1 MVAWRLRL
9 GGGPATGTPGPEKP
23 RAVRHPDPLINDY
36 DWLVVKK
43 TTTPGPAS
51 STAPSQSLNNI
62 PKHTNMSTRQIS
74 ALLLASA
81 GVASGFAPANH
92 ISSSSTPANFV
103 AEQSQRLATTSLE
116 MARRGRP
123 KGPLRTIVELPPMN
137 GEIECDELR
146 VSVMNT
152 DVDGG
157 KDEALGVLSRADALA
172 KAKDLGVDLIL
183 INPGSEPPV
192 AKIAD
197 YSKYRYNMERK
208 SKEKKKNAKS
218 SELKEVKMSY
228 KIDKHDYEVRMKNA
242 SKFLNQGNR
251 VKCTVMFRGREIQ
264 HDDLGRELLI
274 KLSEDLTKISS
285 MEGRPKREGR
295 SVSCFL
301 IPRAEVLKAIGD
313 KKRADEKAK
322 KAKRGGKSKTKNVSE
337 DGSADI
343 ATAVAA
349 EATTAVAE
357 AVALDLEED
366 DDDDES
372 LDDLLGGDD
381 LTDDLFG

>member
-1 MVAWRLRL
+1 
-9 GGGPATGTPGPEKP
+9 
-23 RAVRHPDPLINDY
+23 
-36 DWLVVKK
+36 
-43 TTTPGPAS
+43 
-51 STAPSQSLNNI
+51 
-62 PKHTNMSTRQIS
+62 
-74 ALLLASA
+74 
-81 GVASGFAPANH
+81 
-92 ISSSSTPANFV
+92 
-103 AEQSQRLATTSLE
+103 

-137 GEIECDELR
+137 EEIECDELR

-192 AKIAD
+192 AKIAE
-197 YSKYRYNMERK
+197 YSKYRYNMEKK

-228 KIDKHDYEVRMKNA
+228 KIDKHDYEVRKKNA

-264 HDDLGRELLI
+264 HDDLGRDLLV
-274 KLSEDLTKISS
+274 KLSEDLTKIAS

-295 SVSCFL
+295 NLSCYL

-322 KAKRGGKSKTKNVSE
+322 KAKKGGKSKKKNVSE
-337 DGSADI
+337 DGMADI

-349 EATTAVAE
+349 EGTTAVAE

-372 LDDLLGGDD
+372 LDELLGGDD

>member
-1 MVAWRLRL
+1 
-9 GGGPATGTPGPEKP
+9 
-23 RAVRHPDPLINDY
+23 
-36 DWLVVKK
+36 
-43 TTTPGPAS
+43 
-51 STAPSQSLNNI
+51 
-62 PKHTNMSTRQIS
+62 
-74 ALLLASA
+74 
-81 GVASGFAPANH
+81 
-92 ISSSSTPANFV
+92 
-103 AEQSQRLATTSLE
+103 
-116 MARRGRP
+116 
-123 KGPLRTIVELPPMN
+123 MN

-192 AKIAD
+192 AKIAE

-228 KIDKHDYEVRMKNA
+228 KIDKHDYEVRRKNA
-242 SKFLNQGNR
+242 AKFLNQGNR

-274 KLSEDLTKISS
+274 KLSEDLTKIAS

-301 IPRAEVLKAIGD
+301 IPRAEVLKALGD
-313 KKRADEKAK
+313 KKRAEEKAK
-322 KAKRGGKSKTKNVSE
+322 KAKKGGKSKMKNVSD

>member
-1 MVAWRLRL
+1 
-9 GGGPATGTPGPEKP
+9 
-23 RAVRHPDPLINDY
+23 
-36 DWLVVKK
+36 
-43 TTTPGPAS
+43 
-51 STAPSQSLNNI
+51 
-62 PKHTNMSTRQIS
+62 MSTRQIS

-81 GVASGFAPANH
+81 GVASGFAPVNH
-92 ISSSSTPANFV
+92 IASSAPEV
-103 AEQSQRLATTSLE
+103 ATASLVEQSPRLATTSLE

-137 GEIECDELR
+137 EEIECDELR
-146 VSVMNT
+146 VSIMNT

-157 KDEALGVLSRADALA
+157 KDEPLGVLPKAEALA
-172 KAKDLGVDLIL
+172 KAKALGVDLIL
-183 INPGSEPPV
+183 INAGSEPPV
-192 AKIAD
+192 AKIAE
-197 YSKYRYNMERK
+197 YSKYRYNMEKK

-228 KIDKHDYEVRMKNA
+228 KIDKHDYEVRKKNA

-264 HDDLGRELLI
+264 HDDLGRDLLI
-274 KLSEDLTKISS
+274 QLSEDLTKIAT

-295 SVSCFL
+295 NLSCFL

-322 KAKRGGKSKTKNVSE
+322 KAKKVGKKKGGSE
-337 DGSADI
+337 DGMDEILNA
-343 ATAVAA
+343 AAGAA

-357 AVALDLEED
+357 AVALDLDED
-366 DDDDES
+366 DDGDES

>member
-1 MVAWRLRL
+1 MENKKKITKRKGEKATTLTMTHDVLLLLAAESVLIIDWFPDLLLRW
-9 GGGPATGTPGPEKP
+9 PPVI
-23 RAVRHPDPLINDY
+23 VRNSIIN
-36 DWLVVKK
+36 
-43 TTTPGPAS
+43 
-51 STAPSQSLNNI
+51 
-62 PKHTNMSTRQIS
+62 TNMSTRQIS

-81 GVASGFAPANH
+81 GVASGFAPVNH
-92 ISSSSTPANFV
+92 IASSAPEV
-103 AEQSQRLATTSLE
+103 ATASLVEQSPRLATTSLE

-137 GEIECDELR
+137 EEIECDELR
-146 VSVMNT
+146 VSIMNT

-157 KDEALGVLSRADALA
+157 KDEPLGVLPKAEALA
-172 KAKDLGVDLIL
+172 KAKALGVDLIL
-183 INPGSEPPV
+183 INAGSEPPV
-192 AKIAD
+192 AKIAE
-197 YSKYRYNMERK
+197 YSKYRYNMEKK

-228 KIDKHDYEVRMKNA
+228 KIDKHDYEVRKKNA

-264 HDDLGRELLI
+264 HDDLGRDLLI
-274 KLSEDLTKISS
+274 QLSEDLTKIAT

-295 SVSCFL
+295 NLSCFL

-322 KAKRGGKSKTKNVSE
+322 KAKKVGKNSKKKGGSE
-337 DGSADI
+337 DGMDEILNA
-343 ATAVAA
+343 AAGAA

-357 AVALDLEED
+357 AVALDLDED
-366 DDDDES
+366 DDGDES

>member
-1 MVAWRLRL
+1 
-9 GGGPATGTPGPEKP
+9 
-23 RAVRHPDPLINDY
+23 
-36 DWLVVKK
+36 
-43 TTTPGPAS
+43 
-51 STAPSQSLNNI
+51 
-62 PKHTNMSTRQIS
+62 MSTRQIS

-81 GVASGFAPANH
+81 GVASGFAPVNH
-92 ISSSSTPANFV
+92 ISSSSSAPANFV

-137 GEIECDELR
+137 EGIDCPELR

-157 KDEALGVLSRADALA
+157 KDEALGVLPRAEALA
-172 KAKDLGVDLIL
+172 KAKALGVDLIL
-183 INPGSEPPV
+183 INAGSEPPV

-197 YSKYRYNMERK
+197 YSKYRYNLEK
-208 SKEKKKNAKS
+208 KAKDKKKNAKS

-228 KIDKHDYEVRMKNA
+228 KIDKHDYEVRRKNA
-242 SKFLNQGNR
+242 AKFLNQGNR

-264 HDDLGRELLI
+264 HDDLGRDLLV
-274 KLSEDLTKISS
+274 KLSEDLTKTAT

-295 SVSCFL
+295 SLSCFL
-301 IPRAEVLKAIGD
+301 LPRPEVLKAIGD
-313 KKRADEKAK
+313 KKRAEEKAK
-322 KAKRGGKSKTKNVSE
+322 KAKKGGKNRKKAE
-337 DGSADI
+337 DGSAEV

-349 EATTAVAE
+349 EATTAV
-357 AVALDLEED
+357 VLDLEED
-366 DDDDES
+366 DDGDESS

>member
-1 MVAWRLRL
+1 
-9 GGGPATGTPGPEKP
+9 
-23 RAVRHPDPLINDY
+23 
-36 DWLVVKK
+36 
-43 TTTPGPAS
+43 
-51 STAPSQSLNNI
+51 
-62 PKHTNMSTRQIS
+62 MSTRQIS

-81 GVASGFAPANH
+81 GVASGFAPVNH
-92 ISSSSTPANFV
+92 IASSAPAATAASLV
-103 AEQSQRLATTSLE
+103 EQSPRLATTSLE

-123 KGPLRTIVELPPMN
+123 KGPLRTIVEKPPMN
-137 GEIECDELR
+137 EEIECDEVR
-146 VSVMNT
+146 VSIMNT

-157 KDEALGVLSRADALA
+157 KDESLGVLPKAEALA

-183 INPGSEPPV
+183 INAGSDPPV
-192 AKIAD
+192 AKIAE
-197 YSKYRYNMERK
+197 YSKYRYNMEKK

-228 KIDKHDYEVRMKNA
+228 KIDKHDYEVRKKNA

-264 HDDLGRELLI
+264 HDDLGRDLLI
-274 KLSEDLTKISS
+274 QLSEDLTKIAT

-295 SVSCFL
+295 NLSCFL

-322 KAKRGGKSKTKNVSE
+322 KAKKGGKNKKKMGRSE
-337 DGSADI
+337 DGMDEILNAAAG
-343 ATAVAA
+343 ATEAA
-349 EATTAVAE
+349 TAVAE